1 MREFRVINYDT
12 LVKIVSSEKDKYSTI
27 ILGHENCPNFYIQ
40 SDIDKMIEYAL
51 KNKLNVKVNIPVL
64 FEDYLEFF
72 KQETERLLEKYPT
85 VKIIVNDWGILYY
98 LHRKYP
104 EQKFCAGKGISFT
117 YSDNP
122 WNQHI
127 LMAEKEKYRKA
138 LLAHNFENAETIS
151 ALKELG
157 VDEIELSD
165 LAQSYNAYKHLKEAG
180 FIVSINRHLCVVTMS
195 RACHSLRFLNKVSEM
210 GACIKYCNA
219 SIKISIKKY
228 FDMMET
234 ELKTISEDTKKM
246 QPDMFFHGNILFL
259 EHEKGMTDF
268 TYIDNII
275 DDERLW
281 IKDKEIL

>member
-1 MREFRVINYDT
+1 MREYRVINYET
-12 LVKIVSSEKDKYSTI
+12 LVEIASKENNKYNTV

-40 SDIDKMIEYAL
+40 SDVDKMIQYAL
-51 KNKLNVKVNIPVL
+51 KNNLNVKVNIPVL
-64 FEDYLEFF
+64 FEDYLDFF
-72 KQETERLLEKYPT
+72 KKEAERLLEMYQN
-85 VKIIVNDWGILYY
+85 VKLVLNDWGILSY
-98 LHRKYP
+98 LHKKYP

-127 LMAEKEKYRKA
+127 LMAEKEKYREA
-138 LLAHNFENAETIS
+138 LLAHNFENKETID

-157 VDEIELSD
+157 GDEVELSD

-180 FIVSINRHLCVVTMS
+180 FIVSINKKLSVVTMS
-195 RACHSLRFLNKVSEM
+195 RACHCLRFINKVSEM
-210 GACIKYCNA
+210 GSCIEFCNT

-234 ELKTISEDTKKM
+234 ELKSISEETKKM

-259 EHEKGMTDF
+259 EVEKCMTDF

-275 DDERLW
+275 DDERLQ
-281 IKDKEIL
+281 IKEK